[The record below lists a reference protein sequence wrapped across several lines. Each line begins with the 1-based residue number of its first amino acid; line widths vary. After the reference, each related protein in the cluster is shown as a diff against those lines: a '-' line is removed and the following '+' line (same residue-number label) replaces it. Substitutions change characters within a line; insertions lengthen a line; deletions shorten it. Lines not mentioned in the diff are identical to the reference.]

1 MNLASWG
8 VTSILL
14 ELMFGVEGLSLR
26 SQDQEFPDRQDSR
39 VGVDSICRRSSD
51 GQNLL
56 AYLALATAVWAYF
69 FTYYSRAGLRI
80 RSLGRIGGRRTA
92 ESVPVG
98 IGTGD
103 CLCGMLAGIAG
114 TCLPL
119 WAINV
124 QRNMSAGKGYIA
136 LAAVLFG
143 RGMPGPLIMASLL
156 FGCAE
161 ALAVRMQGFGLP
173 NQIMLMIPYIMTMVF
188 LFLGTRETRR
198 RSREG

>member
-1 MNLASWG
+1 M
-8 VTSILL
+8 
-14 ELMFGVEGLSLR
+14 
-26 SQDQEFPDRQDSR
+26 
-39 VGVDSICRRSSD
+39 
-51 GQNLL
+51 
-56 AYLALATAVWAYF
+56 
-69 FTYYSRAGLRI
+69 RI
-80 RSLGRIGGRRTA
+80 RSLGENPAAAETA
-92 ESVPVG
+92 GVSPRGYRYLAIV
-98 IGTGD
+98 
-103 CLCGMLAGIAG
+103 LCGMLAGIAG

-119 WAINV
+119 SGLSMFSE
-124 QRNMSAGKGYIA
+124 NMSAGKGYIA